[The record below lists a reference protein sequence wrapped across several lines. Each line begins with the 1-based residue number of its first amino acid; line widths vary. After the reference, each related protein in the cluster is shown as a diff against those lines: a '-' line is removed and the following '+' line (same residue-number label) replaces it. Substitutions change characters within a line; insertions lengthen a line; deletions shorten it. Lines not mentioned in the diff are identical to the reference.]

1 MAAAGNRGAVTPQ
14 GQARTAITNVT
25 QMSNWQSAERTTPN
39 GQARTGRTRRVAEI
53 INFVNQSIFILTHI
67 YKPTDCPPYTDTL
80 AD

>member
-39 GQARTGRTRRVAEI
+39 GQARTGAKRMDA
-53 INFVNQSIFILTHI
+53 
-67 YKPTDCPPYTDTL
+67 PCPSLADTL

>member
-39 GQARTGRTRRVAEI
+39 GQARTGANGRAVPVGREH
-53 INFVNQSIFILTHI
+53 FSKL
-67 YKPTDCPPYTDTL
+67 K
-80 AD
+80 